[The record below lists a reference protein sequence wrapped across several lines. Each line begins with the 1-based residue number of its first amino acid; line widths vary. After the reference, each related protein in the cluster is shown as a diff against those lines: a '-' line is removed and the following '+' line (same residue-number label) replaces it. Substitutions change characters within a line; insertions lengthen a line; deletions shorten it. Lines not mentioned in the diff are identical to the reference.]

1 MRQRR
6 EGPPIKISNLFEVYK
21 KRFRAPQGSVVT
33 ASVEVVHDLLGIT
46 LEARSCE
53 YSPQSRIL
61 HIKAHG
67 PMKTEIFLHK
77 EEILAHLKGRLGEKS
92 SPTQIL

>member
-1 MRQRR
+1 MRKRG
-6 EGPPIKISNLFEVYK
+6 EGPPIKISSLFEVYK
-21 KRFRAPQGSVVT
+21 KRLRAPQGTVV
-33 ASVEVVHDLLGIT
+33 SGCVEVVKDLLGIT

-53 YSPQSRIL
+53 YSPQTRIL

-77 EEILAHLKGRLGEKS
+77 EEILTHLRGRLGDKS